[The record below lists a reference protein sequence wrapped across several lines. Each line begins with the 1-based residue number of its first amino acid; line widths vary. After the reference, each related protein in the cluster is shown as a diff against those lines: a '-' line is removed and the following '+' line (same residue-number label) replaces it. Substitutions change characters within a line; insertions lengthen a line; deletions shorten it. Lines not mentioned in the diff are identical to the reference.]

1 MATAR
6 IYQQLRLINS
16 HYHIILLVLSIS
28 RIVSMVG
35 WCSQATSSLNFG
47 FTHLPSCNQAFTSLK
62 PLFSDHVT
70 ERTPLNARNRHCI
83 YLKIRIEHAI
93 CILLILISFVL
104 NMGIGQFMNLNC
116 HHRNI
121 SIIRCP
127 AAKHKRISGIWSWE
141 TNCCKE
147 MILQDR
153 FSEFQQ
159 AVMRLTKLFRVAS

>member
-6 IYQQLRLINS
+6 IYQQLRLTTN

-28 RIVSMVG
+28 RIVTKVG
-35 WCSQATSSLNFG
+35 WCSQATSSLQFWLHIC
-47 FTHLPSCNQAFTSLK
+47 HLVTKHSPRLN
-62 PLFSDHVT
+62 PFSQITLQREH
-70 ERTPLNARNRHCI
+70 RLNARNRNCI
-83 YLKIRIEHAI
+83 YPKIRIAHAI

-141 TNCCKE
+141 LIAAKKWSFKIDLVNFNK
-147 MILQDR
+147 Q
-153 FSEFQQ
+153 
-159 AVMRLTKLFRVAS
+159 